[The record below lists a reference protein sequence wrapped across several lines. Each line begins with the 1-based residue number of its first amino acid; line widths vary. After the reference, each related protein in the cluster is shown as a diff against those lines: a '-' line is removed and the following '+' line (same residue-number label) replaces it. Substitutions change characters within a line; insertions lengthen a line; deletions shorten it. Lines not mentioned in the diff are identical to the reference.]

1 MNFEQ
6 WYESHAINYEFDRPK
21 QALEFAFDYQQQ
33 RIDALK
39 TAVREI
45 LEYIGDDF
53 DDCYTGVMVK
63 SIHEDFN
70 LSELLK

>member
-1 MNFEQ
+1 MLLTTN
-6 WYESHAINYEFDRPK
+6 SN
-21 QALEFAFDYQQQ
+21 ALML
-33 RIDALK
+33 LK